1 MYIMPT
7 LTAVHWFNSKPSFN
21 YQSSDAKNLTFGQKV
36 VSKGNIQKIKQI
48 IFVASDTKPSDPPP
62 LGVQLCGKKN

>member
-1 MYIMPT
+1 MQVKRIFMYIMPT

-48 IFVASDTKPSDPPP
+48 IFVAFDTK
-62 LGVQLCGKKN
+62 GGGAGAG